1 MTLGAATAPG
11 DGGDSV
17 SGNDRSALEG
27 MLKSYSPE
35 QLVDEVLVAW
45 DELSARNDDLVST
58 KQRLRILELDLAE
71 REDGVAP
78 EVMML
83 QEAEEGMRDR
93 DARIVHLERMLDDS
107 QKEIADNAASAS
119 VDEMESLEVENHQLR
134 NLTEDQNSVIAEME
148 GKVEQLV
155 EALDKAA
162 QAGLTSVTADEVRA
176 LKAQLDQRS
185 GELAAETAANAALE
199 EERQRLRDIADRLRG
214 LLDQRDK
221 RMGELEEQ
229 LERVLQGPRSV
240 SAEHDYLVEQI
251 EELKSGK
258 LGIPHAYI
266 GGKKE
271 DNKKILEYIPSGSQG
286 LVFAAPESFNTTL
299 RIPLIKAARKGNL
312 GAVIIDEAHLV
323 YAWGSDFRSD
333 YQVLASLIMLKKWP
347 PWYDVLILMFQKEV
361 ANRILA
367 KPHTKEYGRLSV
379 LSNWRLEIKKHFDVS
394 KNSFFPKPKV
404 DSTLLSFKPRKNNP
418 FDLKNPKSLEIVTR
432 VLFSNRRK
440 MINKNFNKLFNQNI
454 SISKN
459 LNLDL
464 NSRPEELN
472 NETYYK
478 IAVQYEKLST

>member
-1 MTLGAATAPG
+1 MTLGTATAPG

-45 DELSARNDDLVST
+45 DELSSRNDDLVST

-107 QKEIADNAASAS
+107 KKEIAESAASAS
-119 VDEMESLEVENHQLR
+119 VDEMEALEVENNQLR
-134 NLTEDQNSVIAEME
+134 NLTEDQNGVIAEME

-176 LKAQLDQRS
+176 LKARLDQRS
-185 GELAAETAANAALE
+185 GELAAEAAANVALE

-251 EELKSGK
+251 EELKRR
-258 LGIPHAYI
+258 L
-266 GGKKE
+266 
-271 DNKKILEYIPSGSQG
+271 LERNREYEALRRRERRLHNDVFERDERVSQMQLTLTDLESALQDRTSELRELENQFEQSSYELDSARRSERTREVVG
-286 LVFAAPESFNTTL
+286 RVFADSLELSRDHDKRQDLRSEYAAAPDVDRKISSPSVDDMTTL
-299 RIPLIKAARKGNL
+299 
-312 GAVIIDEAHLV
+312 
-323 YAWGSDFRSD
+323 
-333 YQVLASLIMLKKWP
+333 ASGEEI
-347 PWYDVLILMFQKEV
+347 E
-361 ANRILA
+361 
-367 KPHTKEYGRLSV
+367 LSV
-379 LSNWRLEIKKHFDVS
+379 DESEIDTSEAVDVG
-394 KNSFFPKPKV
+394 V
-404 DSTLLSFKPRKNNP
+404 G
-418 FDLKNPKSLEIVTR
+418 
-432 VLFSNRRK
+432 
-440 MINKNFNKLFNQNI
+440 
-454 SISKN
+454 
-459 LNLDL
+459 
-464 NSRPEELN
+464 RPHSPGGHADPGV
-472 NETYYK
+472 YDDD
-478 IAVQYEKLST
+478 